1 MSRKRFRVDV
11 HSLVTWMS
19 RNSFLETGAIC
30 ESPMASEICEFESRC
45 SHLDTQYSKRKF
57 VEDSVTKSYKFFF
70 LLTYSWMTA
79 KMKITMKTIVTYFRR
94 LLCTQPIKIWTQQIS
109 FHRFMYN
116 LSMIT
121 VFYFSSFCWI
131 IDFTLK

>member
-1 MSRKRFRVDV
+1 MSRKSFRVNV
-11 HSLVTWMS
+11 HSLLTWMS
-19 RNSFLETGAIC
+19 RNSFLQTGAIS
-30 ESPMASEICEFESRC
+30 EIPITSEICEFESCC

-57 VEDSVTKSYKFFF
+57 VEDSVTKSYTFFF
-70 LLTYSWMTA
+70 LVTYSWMTA

-94 LLCTQPIKIWTQQIS
+94 FLCTQPIKIWTQQRS

-121 VFYFSSFCWI
+121 LFYFSSFCLI